1 MALKSGA
8 STSPHKS
15 ELKNIPDGNVYVGG
29 INKLSG
35 NPKKVASGNV
45 GSTPLSLKTEPA
57 SGGLK

>member
-1 MALKSGA
+1 MLK
-8 STSPHKS
+8 KS

-29 INKLSG
+29 INKLAG